1 MINTNTNTINF
12 QKHKQMIFVFLLGGL
27 FFSTVYYLS
36 NTLKNPALA
45 AIVGAFPVV
54 IVCGYM
60 IQTKQLFNM
69 YIKNSLITMMITL
82 VVLITIILII
92 SKTTLTSTIS
102 HYIIITIALLIWSSL
117 QFVKYK
123 TIEKYN
129 PNFQK
134 L

>member
-1 MINTNTNTINF
+1 MINTNTNTTNF
-12 QKHKQMIFVFLLGGL
+12 QKHKQMIFIFLIGGL

-45 AIVGAFPVV
+45 AIVGAFPVA

-82 VVLITIILII
+82 VVIITIILII
-92 SKTTLTSTIS
+92 STTTLTSTIS

>member
-1 MINTNTNTINF
+1 MINTNTTNF

-60 IQTKQLFNM
+60 IQTKKLFNM

-82 VVLITIILII
+82 VVLISIILII

>member
-1 MINTNTNTINF
+1 MINPASI
-12 QKHKQMIFVFLLGGL
+12 IIVFLIGGL
-27 FFSTVYYLS
+27 FFSSVYYLS

-45 AIVGAFPVV
+45 AIIGAFPVV

-60 IQTKQLFNM
+60 IQTKPLFDM

-82 VVLITIILII
+82 VILTSIILIT
-92 SKTTLTSTIS
+92 KATTIPQYL
-102 HYIIITIALLIWSSL
+102 IITLALLTWFVV

-129 PNFQK
+129 PAFQK